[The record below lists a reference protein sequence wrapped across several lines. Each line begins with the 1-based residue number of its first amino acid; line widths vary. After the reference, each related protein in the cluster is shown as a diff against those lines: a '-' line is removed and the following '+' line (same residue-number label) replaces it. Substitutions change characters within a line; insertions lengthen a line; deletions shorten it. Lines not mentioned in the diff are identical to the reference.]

1 MTGIKDL
8 AEFGPAGQNLVALC
22 LLLVAGVLLLYAALH
37 DVAVRTVPDWL
48 SVAML
53 VLGVGL
59 RLLDHGLL
67 EAVIIAG
74 ITFAVLFM
82 LWLLGFM
89 GGGDVKLLGAV
100 AIVLPIAAL
109 PTFIVAMSIA
119 GALQAAIY
127 LSLRHIIP
135 QPDHVRPVGFGGGLA
150 RTIGDRVGREGST
163 VLSIGPAANAS
174 TGAVLGPREFE
185 VDRATC
191 RGDSGGPA
199 LDAVTGEIVGV
210 VSRGGSCSAAGNHV
224 YTRIDAY
231 ASLARLAMR
240 EASRVASMQETLAT
254 AP

>member
-8 AEFGPAGQNLVALC
+8 AEFGSAGQNLVALC

-89 GGGDVKLLGAV
+89 GGGDVKLWTATVL
-100 AIVLPIAAL
+100 IVPPIIQPEINFFLYITTFGGVLAL
-109 PTFIVAMSIA
+109 
-119 GALQAAIY
+119 IY
-127 LSLRHIIP
+127 LGLGRLIRRPLASRH
-135 QPDHVRPVGFGGGLA
+135 GGLWRRA
-150 RTIGDRVGREGST
+150 LRVEAWRISNRGPLPYACAIAFGAFAT
-163 VLSIGPAANAS
+163 LLPLS
-174 TGAVLGPREFE
+174 L
-185 VDRATC
+185 
-191 RGDSGGPA
+191 
-199 LDAVTGEIVGV
+199 
-210 VSRGGSCSAAGNHV
+210 
-224 YTRIDAY
+224 
-231 ASLARLAMR
+231 
-240 EASRVASMQETLAT
+240 
-254 AP
+254 